1 MFLVMTMETGYV
13 LVKVDYDPE
22 KYDLNGITSRME
34 GGKGCVRLSICQVDE
49 PSEVGSDAPFIGY

>member
-1 MFLVMTMETGYV
+1 MKTGYV

-22 KYDLNGITSRME
+22 KYDLNGIASRME
-34 GGKGCVRLSICQVDE
+34 GGQGCIRLSVRQVDE